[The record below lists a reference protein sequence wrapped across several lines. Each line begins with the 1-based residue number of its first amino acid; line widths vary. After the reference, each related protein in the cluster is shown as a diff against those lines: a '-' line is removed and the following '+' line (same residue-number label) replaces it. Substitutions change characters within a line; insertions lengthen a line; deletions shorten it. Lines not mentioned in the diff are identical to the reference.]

1 MAFVAAG
8 CGSPEAKLK
17 IVRAQEPSRKIK
29 KAIHPDEPDL
39 GLKLDG
45 ARGQIAGQN

>member
-1 MAFVAAG
+1 LL
-8 CGSPEAKLK
+8 PRLRRLEAKLK

-29 KAIHPDEPDL
+29 KAVHPDEPDL